1 MQGFR
6 NEWRNEERA
15 QLQLQQDEINEER
28 IRLED
33 NRELFLRQQAL
44 EANTNNASGSNIA
57 GYQAQNTNNYD
68 QDDDIYGD
76 QQYPLGPAGTPP
88 PSRPPSPPP
97 PPPPHRGRNRG
108 APAGRNRGVPAGRNR
123 GARAGRNRGAPV
135 GRNRGALAGRHSLG
149 PMNLECPHCH
159 ALHFATEKLSASTRN
174 SLKFGMCCLT
184 GQIDLPPFPPAPI
197 HLRDLFDGTS
207 PHSLEFKT
215 NIRQYNAAFAFT
227 SLGVKVDHSVVAG
240 SGPYSFRIS
249 GELHHLSGAAL
260 LPLPDHA
267 PVFAQIYIYDPQEQ
281 LAQRQRNNPNLN
293 PAIMA
298 EIQGVLDTSHPYVEL
313 YKQAYQ
319 IMMEKPPEEH
329 NTVAVRLHAER
340 TQDLRRYNLPTAN
353 DEVAAIIPGDGSEV
367 RSDSRDIILR
377 LRGGGLRRISQIH
390 PSYSTLHYVLL
401 FPHGEDGWH
410 TAIPIQ
416 IIPGRKHRSPNV
428 TQRCYYAYRLHTRPG
443 IQPLLHW
450 VGNLFQQ
457 FVVDAWASVEQST
470 LNWVRNHQKEL

>member
-1 MQGFR
+1 MPYSEIAAQHAALPPLHFDGQTLRAAGELRDERIMQGFR
-6 NEWRNEERA
+6 NDWRNEERA

-33 NRELFLRQQAL
+33 NRELMLRQQEL

-108 APAGRNRGVPAGRNR
+108 APAGKNRGVPAGRNR

-215 NIRQYNAAFAFT
+215 NI
-227 SLGVKVDHSVVAG
+227 
-240 SGPYSFRIS
+240 
-249 GELHHLSGAAL
+249 
-260 LPLPDHA
+260 
-267 PVFAQIYIYDPQEQ
+267 
-281 LAQRQRNNPNLN
+281 
-293 PAIMA
+293 
-298 EIQGVLDTSHPYVEL
+298 
-313 YKQAYQ
+313 
-319 IMMEKPPEEH
+319 
-329 NTVAVRLHAER
+329 
-340 TQDLRRYNLPTAN
+340 
-353 DEVAAIIPGDGSEV
+353 
-367 RSDSRDIILR
+367 
-377 LRGGGLRRISQIH
+377 
-390 PSYSTLHYVLL
+390 
-401 FPHGEDGWH
+401 
-410 TAIPIQ
+410 
-416 IIPGRKHRSPNV
+416 
-428 TQRCYYAYRLHTRPG
+428 C
-443 IQPLLHW
+443 
-450 VGNLFQQ
+450 
-457 FVVDAWASVEQST
+457 
-470 LNWVRNHQKEL
+470 